1 MSKHRRP
8 VPGSLLKDLG
18 PKTANEMQRAV
29 GLRVKEM
36 KKLNI
41 PQEAIDRYLE
51 WIYVGETSE
60 GQRKVLPKTRR
71 RQGTGGYIN
80 PQGVVG
86 GRTW

>member
-60 GQRKVLPKTRR
+60 GQRLVPTQFFPTRGR
-71 RQGTGGYIN
+71 SRGTGN
-80 PQGVVG
+80 PYLPVP
-86 GRTW
+86 